1 MQDEHDG
8 YDLVDRL
15 DRVWYNDNCNAEVS
29 LHVWTHDGS
38 NKFMQKV
45 AMIRVYHSK

>member
-1 MQDEHDG
+1 MKDEHDG

-15 DRVWYNDNCNAEVS
+15 DRVWYNDNCTGVS
-29 LHVWTHDGS
+29 LHVWTHGGS
-38 NKFMQKV
+38 NKFIQKV